1 MDDETRK
8 QMNVEE
14 TFAALD
20 RIIGKLEKGDGSLED
35 AFADYEEGMKLVKS
49 CNEKIETIEK
59 KILVLS
65 GDQTEEKENAELEVE
80 IKEQNYTDRADR
92 RAGGA
97 RVSDFG
103 GVRRNTRHL

>member
-65 GDQTEEKENAELEVE
+65 GDQTEEKEN
-80 IKEQNYTDRADR
+80 
-92 RAGGA
+92 GGQFQGK
-97 RVSDFG
+97 VQSG
-103 GVRRNTRHL
+103 GQGD

>member
-65 GDQTEEKENAELEVE
+65 GDQTEEKENAEQQ
-80 IKEQNYTDRADR
+80 K
-92 RAGGA
+92 GK
-97 RVSDFG
+97 
-103 GVRRNTRHL
+103 

>member
-65 GDQTEEKENAELEVE
+65 GDQTEEKEN
-80 IKEQNYTDRADR
+80 
-92 RAGGA
+92 GGQFNN
-97 RVSDFG
+97 RF
-103 GVRRNTRHL
+103 RRNSSKYSVVS

>member
-65 GDQTEEKENAELEVE
+65 GDQTEEKENGSRDHHQGTTL
-80 IKEQNYTDRADR
+80 
-92 RAGGA
+92 
-97 RVSDFG
+97 
-103 GVRRNTRHL
+103 

>member
-1 MDDETRK
+1 MSRRHLRL
-8 QMNVEE
+8 
-14 TFAALD
+14 LD

-65 GDQTEEKENAELEVE
+65 GDQTEEKEN
-80 IKEQNYTDRADR
+80 
-92 RAGGA
+92 GGQ
-97 RVSDFG
+97 F
-103 GVRRNTRHL
+103 

>member
-35 AFADYEEGMKLVKS
+35 EEGMKLVKS

-65 GDQTEEKENAELEVE
+65 GDQTEEKEN
-80 IKEQNYTDRADR
+80 
-92 RAGGA
+92 GGQ
-97 RVSDFG
+97 F
-103 GVRRNTRHL
+103 

>member
-14 TFAALD
+14 TFVALD

-65 GDQTEEKENAELEVE
+65 GDQTDEKEN
-80 IKEQNYTDRADR
+80 
-92 RAGGA
+92 GGKYLGK
-97 RVSDFG
+97 VQSG
-103 GVRRNTRHL
+103 GQGD

>member
-1 MDDETRK
+1 MRNHKDDETRK

-20 RIIGKLEKGDGSLED
+20 RIIGMLEKGDGSLED

-65 GDQTEEKENAELEVE
+65 GDQTEEKEN
-80 IKEQNYTDRADR
+80 
-92 RAGGA
+92 GGQ
-97 RVSDFG
+97 F
-103 GVRRNTRHL
+103 

>member
-65 GDQTEEKENAELEVE
+65 GDQTED
-80 IKEQNYTDRADR
+80 TR
-92 RAGGA
+92 R
-97 RVSDFG
+97 RSL
-103 GVRRNTRHL
+103 RQ

>member
-1 MDDETRK
+1 MSRRP
-8 QMNVEE
+8 
-14 TFAALD
+14 FAALD

-65 GDQTEEKENAELEVE
+65 GDQTEEKEN
-80 IKEQNYTDRADR
+80 
-92 RAGGA
+92 GGQ
-97 RVSDFG
+97 F
-103 GVRRNTRHL
+103 

>member
-35 AFADYEEGMKLVKS
+35 AFADYEEGMTLACISRPK
-49 CNEKIETIEK
+49 TAT
-59 KILVLS
+59 LS
-65 GDQTEEKENAELEVE
+65 IDFDEV
-80 IKEQNYTDRADR
+80 
-92 RAGGA
+92 
-97 RVSDFG
+97 
-103 GVRRNTRHL
+103 

>member
-35 AFADYEEGMKLVKS
+35 AFADYEDFSQLQVIDIQCKIFSLNTAGMLNITVWNSKTSSFICDK
-49 CNEKIETIEK
+49 TIK
-59 KILVLS
+59 
-65 GDQTEEKENAELEVE
+65 
-80 IKEQNYTDRADR
+80 
-92 RAGGA
+92 
-97 RVSDFG
+97 
-103 GVRRNTRHL
+103 

>member
-20 RIIGKLEKGDGSLED
+20 RIIGKLEE

-49 CNEKIETIEK
+49 CNEKIEMIEK
-59 KILVLS
+59 RILVLS
-65 GDQTEEKENAELEVE
+65 GDQAEGT
-80 IKEQNYTDRADR
+80 KDDGQ
-92 RAGGA
+92 
-97 RVSDFG
+97 F
-103 GVRRNTRHL
+103 

>member
-1 MDDETRK
+1 MR
-8 QMNVEE
+8 
-14 TFAALD
+14 

-65 GDQTEEKENAELEVE
+65 GDQTEEKEN
-80 IKEQNYTDRADR
+80 
-92 RAGGA
+92 GGQ
-97 RVSDFG
+97 F
-103 GVRRNTRHL
+103 

>member
-59 KILVLS
+59 KRSL
-65 GDQTEEKENAELEVE
+65 
-80 IKEQNYTDRADR
+80 
-92 RAGGA
+92 
-97 RVSDFG
+97 F
-103 GVRRNTRHL
+103 

>member
-65 GDQTEEKENAELEVE
+65 GDQTEEKENESSTVC
-80 IKEQNYTDRADR
+80 KSFNRAT
-92 RAGGA
+92 
-97 RVSDFG
+97 
-103 GVRRNTRHL
+103 N

>member
-49 CNEKIETIEK
+49 CNVKKLRRSEK

-65 GDQTEEKENAELEVE
+65 GDQTEEREN
-80 IKEQNYTDRADR
+80 
-92 RAGGA
+92 GGQ
-97 RVSDFG
+97 F
-103 GVRRNTRHL
+103 

>member
-8 QMNVEE
+8 QMMSRRLCGSR
-14 TFAALD
+14 AD
-20 RIIGKLEKGDGSLED
+20 HRKLEKGDGSLED

-65 GDQTEEKENAELEVE
+65 GDQTEEKEN
-80 IKEQNYTDRADR
+80 
-92 RAGGA
+92 GGQ
-97 RVSDFG
+97 F
-103 GVRRNTRHL
+103 

>member
-65 GDQTEEKENAELEVE
+65 GDQTEEKEN
-80 IKEQNYTDRADR
+80 DR
-92 RAGGA
+92 RIKKRPG
-97 RVSDFG
+97 
-103 GVRRNTRHL
+103 

>member
-35 AFADYEEGMKLVKS
+35 AFADYEEGMKLV
-49 CNEKIETIEK
+49 TK
-59 KILVLS
+59 KL
-65 GDQTEEKENAELEVE
+65 
-80 IKEQNYTDRADR
+80 R
-92 RAGGA
+92 RSKK
-97 RVSDFG
+97 RSLF
-103 GVRRNTRHL
+103 

>member
-35 AFADYEEGMKLVKS
+35 TFADYEEGMKLVK
-49 CNEKIETIEK
+49 TIEK

-65 GDQTEEKENAELEVE
+65 GDQTEEKEN
-80 IKEQNYTDRADR
+80 
-92 RAGGA
+92 GGQ
-97 RVSDFG
+97 F
-103 GVRRNTRHL
+103 

>member
-49 CNEKIETIEK
+49 CNEKI
-59 KILVLS
+59 ILVLS
-65 GDQTEEKENAELEVE
+65 GDQTEEKEN
-80 IKEQNYTDRADR
+80 
-92 RAGGA
+92 GGQ
-97 RVSDFG
+97 F
-103 GVRRNTRHL
+103 

>member
-59 KILVLS
+59 KNLVLS
-65 GDQTEEKENAELEVE
+65 GDQTEEKEN
-80 IKEQNYTDRADR
+80 
-92 RAGGA
+92 GGQ
-97 RVSDFG
+97 F
-103 GVRRNTRHL
+103 

>member
-1 MDDETRK
+1 MTRRK

-65 GDQTEEKENAELEVE
+65 GDQTEEKEN
-80 IKEQNYTDRADR
+80 
-92 RAGGA
+92 GGQ
-97 RVSDFG
+97 F
-103 GVRRNTRHL
+103 

>member
-14 TFAALD
+14 TFAA
-20 RIIGKLEKGDGSLED
+20 LED

-65 GDQTEEKENAELEVE
+65 GDQTEEKEN
-80 IKEQNYTDRADR
+80 
-92 RAGGA
+92 GGQ
-97 RVSDFG
+97 F
-103 GVRRNTRHL
+103 

>member
-1 MDDETRK
+1 MR
-8 QMNVEE
+8 
-14 TFAALD
+14 ALD

-65 GDQTEEKENAELEVE
+65 GDQTEEKEN
-80 IKEQNYTDRADR
+80 
-92 RAGGA
+92 GGQ
-97 RVSDFG
+97 F
-103 GVRRNTRHL
+103 

>member
-1 MDDETRK
+1 MDEETRK

-49 CNEKIETIEK
+49 CRFKERCIETIEK

-65 GDQTEEKENAELEVE
+65 GDQTEEKEN
-80 IKEQNYTDRADR
+80 
-92 RAGGA
+92 GGQ
-97 RVSDFG
+97 F
-103 GVRRNTRHL
+103 

>member
-20 RIIGKLEKGDGSLED
+20 RIIGKLEKGDVSLEY
-35 AFADYEEGMKLVKS
+35 AFVDYEEGRKLVKS

-65 GDQTEEKENAELEVE
+65 GDQTEEKEN
-80 IKEQNYTDRADR
+80 
-92 RAGGA
+92 GGQ
-97 RVSDFG
+97 F
-103 GVRRNTRHL
+103 